1 MLITVKVFPNSKKAS
16 VLKKSERRFEVRVK
30 EKAENNLANKAVR
43 QALAFYLKIP
53 ISSVHLA
60 RGGNQPNKIFEIKGK
75 EG

>member
-1 MLITVKVFPNSKKAS
+1 MTTFKRDGR
-16 VLKKSERRFEVRVK
+16 LKNNEA

-43 QALAFYLKIP
+43 QALAFYLKIS